1 MDEEQE
7 NSTIPRLIF
16 LRTAFEN
23 VEQTS
28 RKNNSVVNAR
38 RIFERSMLKVFVSG
52 REVNFNFASPLED

>member
-23 VEQTS
+23 VGQTS